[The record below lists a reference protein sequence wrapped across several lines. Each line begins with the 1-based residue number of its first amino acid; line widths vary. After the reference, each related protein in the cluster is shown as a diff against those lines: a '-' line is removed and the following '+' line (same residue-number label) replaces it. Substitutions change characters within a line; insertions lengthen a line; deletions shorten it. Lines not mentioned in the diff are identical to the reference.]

1 MSKFVL
7 RNNLP
12 NMDKLPQD
20 PFILLSY
27 VNTKLRDDYP
37 SLDKM
42 CEDLDIDR
50 SELEDKLRQAGFEYS
65 AENNKF
71 F

>member
-1 MSKFVL
+1 
-7 RNNLP
+7 
-12 NMDKLPQD
+12 MDNLPQD

-37 SLDKM
+37 SLDAM

-50 SELEDKLRQAGFEYS
+50 TALEDKLRSAGFEYS

>member
-1 MSKFVL
+1 
-7 RNNLP
+7 
-12 NMDKLPQD
+12 MDNLPQD
-20 PFILLSY
+20 PFILLSF

-50 SELEDKLRQAGFEYS
+50 SELENKLREAGFEYS

>member
-1 MSKFVL
+1 
-7 RNNLP
+7 
-12 NMDKLPQD
+12 MDNLPQD
-20 PFILLSY
+20 PFILLSF

-37 SLDKM
+37 SIDKM

-50 SELEDKLRQAGFEYS
+50 SELENKLREAGFEYS

>member
-1 MSKFVL
+1 MD
-7 RNNLP
+7 NLP
-12 NMDKLPQD
+12 KD

-27 VNTKLRDDYP
+27 VNTKLRDDYS
-37 SLDKM
+37 SLDQM

-50 SELEDKLRQAGFEYS
+50 HKLESKLSDAGFEYS
-65 AENNKF
+65 PDNNKF